1 VPQAAD
7 EEPMIRGHAFPIAL
21 GALLA
26 LGALTTFM
34 VLRPGPAPSHADV
47 AHQIAA
53 DLRCPD
59 CQGLSVADS
68 SSASAL
74 EIRRQ
79 IDAQL
84 SAGRSPDQVK
94 QSFVDRYGQW
104 ILLSPTAFIAWL
116 LPFGVLLAAI
126 GLLAAWI
133 VRARRPGA
141 RSVAPAS
148 ASPIS
153 ELERARVREEAEA
166 LDA

>member
-1 VPQAAD
+1 
-7 EEPMIRGHAFPIAL
+7 MIRRYAFPVAL

-26 LGALTTFM
+26 MAAVVALLA
-34 VLRPGPAPSHADV
+34 LRPGSAPTQAEV

-84 SAGRSPDQVK
+84 SAGRSADQVK
-94 QSFVDRYGQW
+94 QSFVDSYGQW
-104 ILLSPTAFIAWL
+104 ILLAPASPIAWL
-116 LPFGVLLAAI
+116 LPLVVLLAAVAV
-126 GLLAAWI
+126 LAVWVA
-133 VRARRPGA
+133 RARGPA
-141 RSVAPAS
+141 AS
-148 ASPIS
+148 AGAPVT
-153 ELERARVREEAEA
+153 ERDRARAREEAEA

>member
-1 VPQAAD
+1 MTRPT
-7 EEPMIRGHAFPIAL
+7 IRSYAFPIAL

-26 LGALTTFM
+26 LGGLILLL
-34 VLRPGPAPSHADV
+34 VLRPGLAPSQAEV

-68 SSASAL
+68 SSASAT

-94 QSFVDRYGQW
+94 QSFVDRYGEW
-104 ILLSPTAFIAWL
+104 ILLSPTAPVAWL
-116 LPFGVLLAAI
+116 LPVGVVVAAI
-126 GLLAAWI
+126 GILAVWI
-133 VRARRPGA
+133 VRARRPE
-141 RSVAPAS
+141 SPAKVPAVS
-148 ASPIS
+148 DID
-153 ELERARVREEAEA
+153 RARAREEAEA

>member
-1 VPQAAD
+1 
-7 EEPMIRGHAFPIAL
+7 MIRSYAFPIAL

-26 LGALTTFM
+26 LGALTTYI
-34 VLRPGPAPSHADV
+34 VLRPGLVPSQADV
-47 AHQIAA
+47 ADQIAA

-68 SSASAL
+68 SSESAL

-104 ILLSPTAFIAWL
+104 ILLTPAAFIAWL
-116 LPFGVLLAAI
+116 LPYGVLLAAI
-126 GLLAAWI
+126 GLLAVWV
-133 VRARRPGA
+133 VRARRAGA
-141 RSVAPAS
+141 RSEAPPS
-148 ASPIS
+148 ASPVS
-153 ELERARVREEAEA
+153 ERERARAREEAEA

>member
-1 VPQAAD
+1 MTG
-7 EEPMIRGHAFPIAL
+7 PMIRRYAFPIAL

-26 LGALTTFM
+26 LSGLMLFL
-34 VLRPGPAPSHADV
+34 VLRPAGAPGQAEV

-68 SSASAL
+68 SSASAT

-84 SAGRSPDQVK
+84 KAGRSPDQVK
-94 QSFVDRYGQW
+94 QSFVDRYGEW
-104 ILLSPTAFIAWL
+104 ILLSPTSPLAWL
-116 LPFGVLLAAI
+116 LPLGVLLVAI
-126 GLLAAWI
+126 ALLGVWI
-133 VRARRPGA
+133 ARGRRPDPRGAVLTVTEIDRARA
-141 RSVAPAS
+141 
-148 ASPIS
+148 
-153 ELERARVREEAEA
+153 REEAEA

>member
-1 VPQAAD
+1 MGGG
-7 EEPMIRGHAFPIAL
+7 PMIRRYAFPIAL

-26 LGALTTFM
+26 LGGLVAIS
-34 VLRPGPAPSHADV
+34 VLRTGGAPSQAEV

-68 SSASAL
+68 SSASAT

-84 SAGRSPDQVK
+84 NGGRSPDQVR
-94 QSFVDRYGQW
+94 QSFVDRYGEW
-104 ILLSPTAFIAWL
+104 ILLSPASPIAWL
-116 LPFGVLLAAI
+116 LPLGVVLVAI
-126 GLLAAWI
+126 GILAIWI
-133 VRARRPGA
+133 GRARRPEQ
-141 RSVAPAS
+141 PAVVPAVS
-148 ASPIS
+148 DMDR
-153 ELERARVREEAEA
+153 ERAREEAEA

>member
-1 VPQAAD
+1 MA
-7 EEPMIRGHAFPIAL
+7 EPMLRRFAFPIAL

-26 LGALTTFM
+26 LGGIVAVIL
-34 VLRPGPAPSHADV
+34 LRPGGAPTQAEL

-68 SSASAL
+68 SSASAA

-84 SAGRSPDQVK
+84 SAGRSADQVK
-94 QSFVDRYGQW
+94 QSFVDRYGEW
-104 ILLSPTAFIAWL
+104 ILLSPTALIAWL
-116 LPFGVLLAAI
+116 LPVGVLLAAI
-126 GLLAAWI
+126 VILALSIGRGRGPERPAA
-133 VRARRPGA
+133 VPAVSETDRARA
-141 RSVAPAS
+141 
-148 ASPIS
+148 
-153 ELERARVREEAEA
+153 REEAEA

>member
-1 VPQAAD
+1 MA
-7 EEPMIRGHAFPIAL
+7 EPMLRRFAFPIAL

-26 LGALTTFM
+26 LGGLVAVIL
-34 VLRPGPAPSHADV
+34 LRPGAAPSQAEL

-68 SSASAL
+68 SSASAT

-84 SAGRSPDQVK
+84 SAGRSADQVK
-94 QSFVDRYGQW
+94 QSFVDRYGEW
-104 ILLSPTAFIAWL
+104 ILLSPGAPIAWL
-116 LPFGVLLAAI
+116 LPVGVLMAAI
-126 GLLAAWI
+126 SILAVWI
-133 VRARRPGA
+133 GRSRRPEAPGATSAVSDMDRARA
-141 RSVAPAS
+141 
-148 ASPIS
+148 
-153 ELERARVREEAEA
+153 REEAEA

>member
-1 VPQAAD
+1 MTG
-7 EEPMIRGHAFPIAL
+7 PMIRRYAFPIAL

-26 LGALTTFM
+26 LGGLIVLL
-34 VLRPGPAPSHADV
+34 VLRPAAATRQAEV

-68 SSASAL
+68 SSASAT

-84 SAGRSPDQVK
+84 TAGRSPDQVK
-94 QSFVDRYGQW
+94 QSFVDRYGEW
-104 ILLSPTAFIAWL
+104 ILLSPTSPLAWL
-116 LPFGVLLAAI
+116 LPLAVLLAAI
-126 GLLAAWI
+126 ALLVIWI
-133 VRARRPGA
+133 VRGRRPVPHETSFA
-141 RSVAPAS
+141 VTEIDRT
-148 ASPIS
+148 
-153 ELERARVREEAEA
+153 RAREEAEA

>member
-1 VPQAAD
+1 
-7 EEPMIRGHAFPIAL
+7 MIRGYAFPIAL

-26 LGALTTFM
+26 LGGLAAFL
-34 VLRPGPAPSHADV
+34 VLRPNAAPTQAEV
-47 AHQIAA
+47 AHQIAG

-68 SSASAL
+68 SSASAV

-84 SAGRSPDQVK
+84 TAGRSPDEVK
-94 QSFVDRYGQW
+94 QSFVDRYGEW
-104 ILLSPTAFIAWL
+104 ILLSPTAPIAWL

-126 GLLAAWI
+126 AVLAVWI
-133 VRARRPGA
+133 VRARKPGA
-141 RSVAPAS
+141 RTDAAS
-148 ASPIS
+148 GMDRVS
-153 ELERARVREEAEA
+153 EAQRARAREEAEA

>member
-1 VPQAAD
+1 
-7 EEPMIRGHAFPIAL
+7 MIRSYAFPIAL
-21 GALLA
+21 GALFALA
-26 LGALTTFM
+26 GVIAVL
-34 VLRPGPAPSHADV
+34 VLRPGVAPSESQV

-74 EIRRQ
+74 QIRRQ

-84 SAGRSPDQVK
+84 TAGRLPDQVK

-104 ILLSPTAFIAWL
+104 ILLSPTAPIAWL
-116 LPFGVLLAAI
+116 IPLVVFLGAI
-126 GLLAAWI
+126 AGLVAWV
-133 VRARRPGA
+133 VRARRQERPG
-141 RSVAPAS
+141 SLPAV
-148 ASPIS
+148 S
-153 ELERARVREEAEA
+153 EKDRARAREEAEA

>member
-1 VPQAAD
+1 MA
-7 EEPMIRGHAFPIAL
+7 EPMLRRFAFPIAL

-26 LGALTTFM
+26 LGGLVAVIL
-34 VLRPGPAPSHADV
+34 LRPGAAPSQAEL

-68 SSASAL
+68 SSASAT

-84 SAGRSPDQVK
+84 SAGRSADQVK
-94 QSFVDRYGQW
+94 QSFVDRYGEW
-104 ILLSPTAFIAWL
+104 ILLSPAAPIAWL
-116 LPFGVLLAAI
+116 LPVGVLLAAI
-126 GLLAAWI
+126 VMLALWI
-133 VRARRPGA
+133 GRAGRPERPGA
-141 RSVAPAS
+141 VPAV
-148 ASPIS
+148 S
-153 ELERARVREEAEA
+153 EMDRARAREEAEA

>member
-1 VPQAAD
+1 MA
-7 EEPMIRGHAFPIAL
+7 EPMIRRFAFPIAL

-26 LGALTTFM
+26 LGGLVALIL
-34 VLRPGPAPSHADV
+34 VRPGGAPTQAELSHQV
-47 AHQIAA
+47 AA

-68 SSASAL
+68 SSASAT

-84 SAGRSPDQVK
+84 SAGRSADQVK

-104 ILLSPTAFIAWL
+104 ILLSPAAPIAWL
-116 LPFGVLLAAI
+116 LPVGVLLAAI
-126 GLLAAWI
+126 VILALWI
-133 VRARRPGA
+133 GRARRPE
-141 RSVAPAS
+141 RPAS
-148 ASPIS
+148 VPAVSDMD
-153 ELERARVREEAEA
+153 RARAREEAEA

>member
-1 VPQAAD
+1 MTG
-7 EEPMIRGHAFPIAL
+7 PMIRRYAFPIAL

-26 LGALTTFM
+26 LGGLILLL
-34 VLRPGPAPSHADV
+34 VLRPGLAPSRAEV

-68 SSASAL
+68 SSASAT

-84 SAGRSPDQVK
+84 SSGRSPDQVK
-94 QSFVDRYGQW
+94 KSFVDRYGEW
-104 ILLSPTAFIAWL
+104 ILLSPSAPIAWL
-116 LPFGVLLAAI
+116 LPVGVLLAAI
-126 GLLAAWI
+126 GILAVWI
-133 VRARRPGA
+133 VRSRRPE
-141 RSVAPAS
+141 APAATS
-148 ASPIS
+148 AVSDMD
-153 ELERARVREEAEA
+153 RARAREEAEA